1 MLWVPHP
8 SAIVTQ
14 HDQGQENMGSVTD
27 KASRARFALSD
38 VPFALCYIR
47 GRFVT
52 LSGAGGNAT
61 LSLKLD
67 HVEENAVYDFLLKSW
82 DTMGTSGTGFKADLN
97 FRLAADE
104 LYLWA
109 FARGST
115 LVFEWT
121 SPDSGNIRWA
131 LEVGLVDASGIGP
144 TIAGNLP
151 FG

>member
-8 SAIVTQ
+8 NEIVTQ
-14 HDQGQENMGSVTD
+14 RDQGQENMGSVTD
-27 KASRARFALSD
+27 KTSRARFALSNA
-38 VPFALCYIR
+38 PFALCYIR

-52 LSGAGGNAT
+52 LSGSGGNAT

-67 HVEENAVYDFLLKSW
+67 HVEENGIYDFLLKSW

-104 LYLWA
+104 LYLWSYP
-109 FARGST
+109 RDSI

-121 SPDSGNIRWA
+121 NPDSGNIRWA
-131 LEVGLVDASGIGP
+131 LEVGLVDAS
-144 TIAGNLP
+144 
-151 FG
+151 

>member
-8 SAIVTQ
+8 NQIVTQ
-14 HDQGQENMGSVTD
+14 TATGQGDMGDVTSQLSV
-27 KASRARFALSD
+27 ARFGLAD
-38 VPFALCYIR
+38 VPFALCFVR

-52 LSGAGGNAT
+52 LSGSGDNAT

-67 HVEENAVYDFLLKSW
+67 HVEQNGIYDFLLKSW

-104 LYLWA
+104 LYLWSYP
-109 FARGST
+109 RDSI

-121 SPDSGNIRWA
+121 NPDSGNIRWA
-131 LEVGLVDASGIGP
+131 LELGLVDAS
-144 TIAGNLP
+144 
-151 FG
+151 